1 MFIFSTEEYYTWEFY
16 KASPKELILT
26 TILGT
31 VSVSFLAMLLIPH
44 WSAAPIVFFM
54 LVLLYIDLLGF
65 AQFCGQDVGPIF
77 YISMVMSIGLMI
89 DYVIHVTYR
98 FMEIPAEYRDE
109 KTKKTLE
116 TIGASVL
123 LGGAS
128 TLIGVLPMA
137 FAKSAIFFSV
147 FVVFFG
153 LVFFGL
159 LHGLVL
165 LPVLLS
171 IFGPMVVLESI
182 ADDSDNDNTHAT
194 PEPKDLEAETAKPF
208 E

>member
-1 MFIFSTEEYYTWEFY
+1 MWEFY
-16 KASPKELILT
+16 KVSPKEMILT

-31 VSVSFLAMLLIPH
+31 LAVSFLAMLLIPH

-65 AQFCGQDVGPIF
+65 AQFCGQSVGPVF
-77 YISMVMSIGLMI
+77 YISLVMSIGLMV
-89 DYVIHVTYR
+89 DYVMHVTYR
-98 FMEIPAEYRDE
+98 FMEIPARNREE

-123 LGGAS
+123 LGGVS
-128 TLIGVLPMA
+128 TLIGVLPMG
-137 FAKSAIFFSV
+137 FAKSEIFFSV

-153 LVFFGL
+153 LVFLGL

-171 IFGPMVVLESI
+171 SIGPMVVLGGVE
-182 ADDSDNDNTHAT
+182 DDNTHAT
-194 PEPKDLEAETAKPF
+194 PEPEDAEEAKPF
-208 E
+208 